1 MPDTVND
8 EGPLKPGCSK
18 STTECSCL
26 KSVVCLLS
34 ARGAYRYVVC
44 GLRDLKAALVFAASG
59 VVPYIDRKGEGAQV
73 KKLRLGAEI
82 QKGCS

>member
-18 STTECSCL
+18 YTGPVQLPEVCCL
-26 KSVVCLLS
+26 PV
-34 ARGAYRYVVC
+34 ARRRGAYRYVVC

-73 KKLRLGAEI
+73 KKLRLGA
-82 QKGCS
+82 